1 MPRDFNPSI
10 MPPSRARKEK
20 KEFLEREEIRTM
32 QKDIAKLREFEARGE
47 REKIAALKT
56 EREEREKTERLERLE
71 RRAMGRRETTERE
84 AERREEVHEMAEEE
98 RRKLET
104 EEKEEEKEKLAGVKR
119 SMEEIQEREEAE
131 RRRFLERVQLK
142 GEGESPEIKAETD
155 RLREERE
162 RREREEALRKEA
174 LKRDREEK
182 EKELRGL
189 RDRFRQREELEPLEK
204 PEEVGAREPEREEAP
219 ERFERPKKEFRP
231 PQPQKEVPVA
241 KGKAE
246 STLIPRVVFKK
257 PSLFDKVLIRAIIIV
272 LLVSVFVNLFLFW
285 YWYLKVRET
294 PAVTPSLPS
303 SEETVLPEEEEKEG
317 VPQLTIPASLIV
329 TSSTE
334 TIKAANQEETPQ
346 LLAQLMEKD
355 FKANSLTRVLIED
368 TARNKVLGLKEFLA
382 AFGVSTPGDFLD
394 RLNND
399 FTLFVY
405 SNTKGENRLGFMA
418 KIKEKSGLADL
429 MSAWEPTIEEDTENL
444 YEALGKKGTAP
455 ISYFRSAVHKNTTF
469 RYVSFNLPNFG
480 ICYSIVGDLLVWTSS
495 GESMIRVIDQL

>member
-32 QKDIAKLREFEARGE
+32 QKDIAKLRELEARGE

-56 EREEREKTERLERLE
+56 EREEKEKTERLERLE

-84 AERREEVHEMAEEE
+84 AERREEVHKMAEEE

-104 EEKEEEKEKLAGVKR
+104 EEKEGEKAKLAGVKR
-119 SMEEIQEREEAE
+119 SMEEIQEREEGE

-189 RDRFRQREELEPLEK
+189 RDRFRQREELEPLKK
-204 PEEVGAREPEREEAP
+204 PEEAP

-231 PQPQKEVPVA
+231 PQPPEEVPA
-241 KGKAE
+241 TKGEAE

-257 PSLFDKVLIRAIIIV
+257 PSLFDKVLIRVIIIV

-294 PAVTPSLPS
+294 PAVAPSLPS
-303 SEETVLPEEEEKEG
+303 PEETVLPEEEEEEE
-317 VPQLTIPASLIV
+317 VPQLTIPASLIIA
-329 TSSTE
+329 SSIE
-334 TIKAANQEETPQ
+334 TIEVASQEEIPQ

-355 FKANSLTRVLIED
+355 FKASSLTRVLIED
-368 TARNKVLGLKEFLA
+368 TARNKVLGLKEFLVA
-382 AFGVSTPGDFLD
+382 LGVSTPGDFLD
-394 RLNND
+394 RLDND

-405 SNTKGENRLGFMA
+405 SNSKGENRLGFVV
-418 KIKEKSGLADL
+418 KVKEKSGLAEL
-429 MSAWEPTIEEDTENL
+429 MSAWEPTIEKDTENL

-455 ISYFRSAVHKNTTF
+455 ISYFRSATHKNAAF
-469 RYVSFNLPNFG
+469 RYISFNLPNFG
-480 ICYSIVGDLLVWTSS
+480 ICYSIVGDFLVWTSS